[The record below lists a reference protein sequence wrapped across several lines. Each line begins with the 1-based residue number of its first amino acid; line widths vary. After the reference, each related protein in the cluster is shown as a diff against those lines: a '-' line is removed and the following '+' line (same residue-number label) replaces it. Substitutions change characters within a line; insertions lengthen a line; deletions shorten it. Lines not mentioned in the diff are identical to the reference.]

1 LENSSHCVPDLL
13 ATEGESLAGLW
24 LRAGQ
29 RLRGGSASFIEN
41 DLSSEDP
48 TPCVAGQ
55 SMCGYLAVPL
65 AARGQILGVM
75 VWASTAAS
83 NRWLEAKHIALAEVV
98 AHRLALALDNARLY
112 AELEARVVE
121 RTAALQREI
130 AERRAAEVELEH
142 SRDLLRDLS
151 GRLQAVREEERTNI
165 AYRIHDDL
173 GQQLAGMKMD
183 LAWLTRQVQ
192 RTAPSEAVNDK
203 LMAMANLVD
212 SMVATVRLIT
222 TELRPGLLD
231 DFGLPAALE
240 WQVQEFQQRT
250 GILAEFHGAGE
261 LQLDSER
268 ATALFRI
275 VQEALTNVAWHA
287 QATRVIVRLNLADSH
302 VRLEIEDNGH
312 GIAAEALTSSK
323 SLGLVGM
330 RERARRLGGTFDI
343 TNRTG
348 SGTLVTVQVP
358 QQAP

>member
-1 LENSSHCVPDLL
+1 
-13 ATEGESLAGLW
+13 
-24 LRAGQ
+24 
-29 RLRGGSASFIEN
+29 
-41 DLSSEDP
+41 
-48 TPCVAGQ
+48 
-55 SMCGYLAVPL
+55 MCGYLAVPL
-65 AARGQILGVM
+65 AAHGQVLGVM
-75 VWASTAAS
+75 VWASTNGS
-83 NRWLEAKHIALAEVV
+83 NRWLEARDVALAEVV

-151 GRLQAVREEERTNI
+151 ARLQAVREEERTRI

-183 LAWLTRQVQ
+183 LAWLTRQVA
-192 RTAPSEAVNDK
+192 RAAPSEPVNEK
-203 LMAMANLVD
+203 LVSMAQQID

-261 LQLDSER
+261 VQLDSER

-275 VQEALTNVAWHA
+275 VQEALNNVAWHA
-287 QATRVIVRLNLADSH
+287 QATRVVVRLDLLDSL
-302 VRLEIEDNGH
+302 VRLEVDDNGK
-312 GIAAEALTSSK
+312 GIAPETLDSPK
-323 SLGLVGM
+323 SLGLLGM
-330 RERARRLGGTFDI
+330 GERARRLGGALDVR
-343 TNRTG
+343 NRLG
-348 SGTLVTVQVP
+348 GGTQVLVQVP
-358 QQAP
+358 LTGP